1 MYKHIDEDDYL
12 MLSGIQHMA
21 FCERQWA
28 LIHIEQQ
35 WQENRLTTEG
45 EHLHEHADN
54 PFENDTRKEVR
65 ITRGVALSSS
75 RLGLRGIADIVQY
88 LRDDTLPDNESVS
101 LVNRKGKWK
110 IVPVE
115 YKHGKP
121 KPNDVDKVQLCAQAM
136 CLEEMFNVDIKEGYI
151 YYNITRRREQV
162 IFDVDLKKRVEDLA
176 RKMHHMFSTRNVPK
190 PVEENYC
197 RSCSL
202 YEICQPGW
210 NKVEED
216 VSGYITKNLYG
227 DKEMS

>member
-1 MYKHIDEDDYL
+1 MDEDDYL

-35 WQENRLTTEG
+35 WQENSLTVEG
-45 EHLHEHADN
+45 EHLHEHADS

-65 ITRGVALSSS
+65 TTRGVALSST
-75 RLGLRGIADIVQY
+75 RLGLRGIADVVQY
-88 LRDDTLPDNESVS
+88 VRDDNLPGNESVS
-101 LVNRKGKWK
+101 LVDRKGKWK

-121 KPNDVDKVQLCAQAM
+121 KPNDVDKVQLCAQGI
-136 CLEEMFNVDIKEGYI
+136 CLEEMFNIDINEGYI
-151 YYNITRRREQV
+151 YYKIIRRREQV
-162 IFDVDLKKRVEDLA
+162 IFDADLRKRVEYLA
-176 RKMHHMFSTRNVPK
+176 KRMHQMFRTRNVPK
-190 PVEENYC
+190 PVEEIYC
-197 RSCSL
+197 KSCSL
-202 YEICQPGW
+202 FEICQPSW

-216 VSGYITKNLYG
+216 VSRYISRNLYG